1 MCLGVPYGTALWQ
14 VADSSQQNGKYKML
28 LNEKKKELFTY
39 RLSIFQS
46 DLSSMQTDII
56 PIVNWCWPCA
66 FADVQNNIKAICERG
81 WNPLSR
87 ALLFDNTIRATITQD
102 MLKWESECGLFSD
115 VQLKKYQRDLFY
127 SDDGNGMISVK
138 SHKGL
143 SNAKHNIN
151 LDGLT
156 AQYVTNTIISE
167 TDRQIARQR
176 IQKLKTEGKI

>member
-1 MCLGVPYGTALWQ
+1 
-14 VADSSQQNGKYKML
+14 
-28 LNEKKKELFTY
+28 
-39 RLSIFQS
+39 
-46 DLSSMQTDII
+46 
-56 PIVNWCWPCA
+56 
-66 FADVQNNIKAICERG
+66 
-81 WNPLSR
+81 
-87 ALLFDNTIRATITQD
+87 

-143 SNAKHNIN
+143 SNAKQNIN

-176 IQKLKTEGKI
+176 IQKLKTEGMTLRERIAKINRRLTAGKMVLDLRKYHLDDSILYCVRKSVDEKKDMELSKARCEALQYMKNCYTTDEVFKKHGNEDVGGWNS